1 LLKDSSWRH
10 LRRRPVHRIEHTIE
24 QIRGGVVS
32 KERVFDGVDGFWAV
46 IPAGGAGTRLWPLSR
61 AASPKFLQDL
71 TGTGRTMLQETADR
85 LAPLCGTRLM
95 VATGVAHAPAVRT
108 QLPQLAAEN
117 LLAEP
122 SPRDSMPAIGLAAA
136 ILERR
141 DPEAILGSFAAD
153 HVIADE
159 EAFRSCVREAICVAR
174 EDLLVTIGIK
184 PVAPATGFGYIRQ
197 GNPLAIDG
205 APRAHGVSAF
215 VEKPG
220 LATAQ
225 QYVDS
230 GKYRW
235 NAGMFVV
242 KAVALLDLLTEFQ
255 PELARRLRHIA
266 AEPALREQ
274 QWSDLTRIAIDHA
287 VAEPAAAAGRVAVI
301 PGDFGWGDV
310 GDFSSLASV
319 LAERTDMPGTSV
331 LGDAALVWMKDA
343 TGVIAPRS
351 GRAIVALGIQDVV
364 VIDTPDALLVT
375 TKARAQDVKSIVD
388 DLKSAG
394 REDLI

>member
-1 LLKDSSWRH
+1 
-10 LRRRPVHRIEHTIE
+10 
-24 QIRGGVVS
+24 VS